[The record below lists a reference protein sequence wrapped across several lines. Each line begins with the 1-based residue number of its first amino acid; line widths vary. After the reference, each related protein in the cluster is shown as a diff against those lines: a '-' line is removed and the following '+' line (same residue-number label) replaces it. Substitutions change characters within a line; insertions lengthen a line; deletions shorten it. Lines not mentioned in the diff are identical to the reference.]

1 MNSGSDW
8 VVEMS
13 SCGAFTEERVFI
25 GVATQQGLLLVIMEF
40 SVLSLTALNDEGSFR
55 DLGISERFNMIGA
68 NLQD

>member
-1 MNSGSDW
+1 
-8 VVEMS
+8 VEMS

-55 DLGISERFNMIGA
+55 DLGISEI
-68 NLQD
+68 